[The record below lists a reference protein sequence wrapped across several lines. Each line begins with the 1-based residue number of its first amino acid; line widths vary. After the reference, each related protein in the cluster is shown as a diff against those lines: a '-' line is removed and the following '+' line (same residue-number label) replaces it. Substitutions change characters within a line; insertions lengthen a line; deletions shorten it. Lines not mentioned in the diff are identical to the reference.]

1 MFVLYF
7 MSDIYKEKIV
17 SLKLNKIMYTIIY
30 IIDGGYSKQN
40 WKQTSLASK
49 NPFTYFQVY

>member
-1 MFVLYF
+1 MMFVLYF

-17 SLKLNKIMYTIIY
+17 SLKLNKIMYIIIY

-40 WKQTSLASK
+40 
-49 NPFTYFQVY
+49 